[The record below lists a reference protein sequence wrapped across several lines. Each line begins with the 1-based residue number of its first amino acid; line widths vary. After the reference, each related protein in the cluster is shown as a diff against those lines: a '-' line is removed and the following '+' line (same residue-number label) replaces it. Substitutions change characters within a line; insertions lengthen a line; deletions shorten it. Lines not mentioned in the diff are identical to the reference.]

1 MEPTVFCPYPRR
13 LKSLTV
19 CRCRY
24 KGSTF
29 FSGAGHKVQG
39 GGGWAIKIFF
49 LSTGFQWPTPELFDK
64 IGVAH
69 PWSGTE
75 KTSDP
80 PPPTKTSNVDVDRYI
95 REHWLT
101 TLVR

>member
-1 MEPTVFCPYPRR
+1 MKLAIAV
-13 LKSLTV
+13 
-19 CRCRY
+19 
-24 KGSTF
+24 KGPVIKYR
-29 FSGAGHKVQG
+29 GKRGRG
-39 GGGWAIKIFF
+39 GGLWIFF

-80 PPPTKTSNVDVDRYI
+80 PPNQNQ
-95 REHWLT
+95 
-101 TLVR
+101 